1 MADGDTDASFRCVAS
16 RRTPAFVV
24 EGTECT
30 AFVSSV
36 NVHRDVAAGW
46 CRAWPS
52 ARVES
57 GRASPSC
64 FIRSGRRVPRDLVGP
79 AGTLRGFD
87 SRRLHSRSKSGSTP
101 NVVTDLSLATAHCPV
116 VVRSKEWAQHGREV
130 SNQVAPHRPSRG
142 SRSRSTSARTRARP
156 RSCHRRVRSARVRPS
171 GRGSG
176 MQEALGCYSHDAGQW
191 FSGAVAMGVAPALA
205 SPPCCM
211 TQLSLS
217 G

>member
-52 ARVES
+52 SRVES

-64 FIRSGRRVPRDLVGP
+64 FDSIRKVPRDLVGP
-79 AGTLRGFD
+79 ARTLRGFD
-87 SRRLHSRSKSGSTP
+87 SRRLHCSSRLQGFRAWARGMVHDSSSPVTRRIVSVRRSMSQSTYAST
-101 NVVTDLSLATAHCPV
+101 VVWIEEWPRSLLS
-116 VVRSKEWAQHGREV
+116 
-130 SNQVAPHRPSRG
+130 
-142 SRSRSTSARTRARP
+142 RTRCPDYTEAKP
-156 RSCHRRVRSARVRPS
+156 SHRWR
-171 GRGSG
+171 
-176 MQEALGCYSHDAGQW
+176 LC
-191 FSGAVAMGVAPALA
+191 
-205 SPPCCM
+205 
-211 TQLSLS
+211 
-217 G
+217 